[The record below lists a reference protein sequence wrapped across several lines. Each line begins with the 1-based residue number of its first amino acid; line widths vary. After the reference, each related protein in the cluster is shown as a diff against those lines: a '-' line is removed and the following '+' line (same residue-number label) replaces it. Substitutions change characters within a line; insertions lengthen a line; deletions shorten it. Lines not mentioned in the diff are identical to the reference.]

1 LRDVFEKSAT
11 EPSFGT
17 QRLIAGRRSGK
28 RFDSQLRMS
37 LMKTRKKFPLPFVL
51 AIIFLLSPLN
61 AFAHRVSIFAWI
73 DGDTVHTESKFSGSK
88 MVKGGTVKVFD
99 MENNLLLEGTTDD
112 NGGFSFGI
120 PKRVPL
126 RLELAAGAGHGNEW
140 SISADEIG
148 ASAGSPEETQSVAST
163 PSPETSNDK
172 TAADTRISREEMEE
186 IVARAVEQAVEK
198 AVDQKMKPVMKILS
212 DMSDSG
218 PKMSDIVGGIGY
230 IIGLVGIGAY
240 FGSRRKAGAKNS

>member
-1 LRDVFEKSAT
+1 
-11 EPSFGT
+11 
-17 QRLIAGRRSGK
+17 
-28 RFDSQLRMS
+28 M
-37 LMKTRKKFPLPFVL
+37 PLPLVL
-51 AIIFLLSPLN
+51 AILFLLSPCN
-61 AFAHRVSIFAWI
+61 AFAHRVSIFAWV

-112 NGGFSFGI
+112 NGGFSFEI

-148 ASAGSPEETQSVAST
+148 ASAGPAEETQSAAST
-163 PSPETSNDK
+163 PSPETSNGK
-172 TAADTRISREEMEE
+172 MAAETRISKEEMEE
-186 IVARAVEQAVEK
+186 IVARAVEKAVEQAVEKAVEK

-218 PKMSDIVGGIGY
+218 PKISDIVGGIGY